1 MAVGNI
7 CCIDIGSTKICAL
20 VASVREKNITKVI
33 GVGVVPSVGV
43 EKGVIADLS
52 QATQAIKESVT
63 KAEYTAPKVERA
75 WIGFSGR
82 HIRSLNN
89 RVPVTIDHPKHL
101 VTSAALRRG
110 VIAVQKLN
118 FPQDRRMLPPIL
130 RQYFLDGISIKNPVG
145 MHGFRLDVEA
155 HIITAG
161 EAYLRNLET
170 CVRQAGVSVG
180 GMIVNHIAASEAVL
194 TPEDKEAGV
203 VLADIGGGTTDIAVF
218 REGSL
223 WHTSV
228 LPIGGSQ
235 VSKDIAAGLG
245 LPFNVAERLKI
256 EDGGLSSQGEVRV
269 EKEGYKVSREELCYI
284 IRARMEEILRMI
296 LLELPAGYTPSSMVL
311 TGGMAKLAGIEE
323 FAQEALGIKVRV
335 GKPEGALGAEAGL
348 NDPAY
353 AASMGL
359 LLWGAGLKDERIISV
374 GGGGGFSSIMRSL
387 GLPLRI
393 ML

>member
-1 MAVGNI
+1 
-7 CCIDIGSTKICAL
+7 
-20 VASVREKNITKVI
+20 
-33 GVGVVPSVGV
+33 
-43 EKGVIADLS
+43 
-52 QATQAIKESVT
+52 
-63 KAEYTAPKVERA
+63 
-75 WIGFSGR
+75 
-82 HIRSLNN
+82 
-89 RVPVTIDHPKHL
+89 
-101 VTSAALRRG
+101 
-110 VIAVQKLN
+110 
-118 FPQDRRMLPPIL
+118 
-130 RQYFLDGISIKNPVG
+130 
-145 MHGFRLDVEA
+145 
-155 HIITAG
+155 
-161 EAYLRNLET
+161 
-170 CVRQAGVSVG
+170 
-180 GMIVNHIAASEAVL
+180 MIVNHIAASEAVL

-228 LPIGGSQ
+228 LPIGGIQ

>member
-7 CCIDIGSTKICAL
+7 CCIDIGSTKICTL
-20 VASVREKNITKVI
+20 VASVREKNITKI
-33 GVGVVPSVGV
+33 LGAGVVPSAGV
-43 EKGVIADLS
+43 EKGVITDLS
-52 QATQAIKESVT
+52 PATQAIKESVA
-63 KAEYTAPKVERA
+63 KAEYTSPKVERA
-75 WIGFSGR
+75 WVGFSGK

-89 RVPVTIDHPKHL
+89 RVPVTIEHSKHL
-101 VTSAALRRG
+101 VTPGAIKRG
-110 VIAVQKLN
+110 VTAVQKLN

-155 HIITAG
+155 HIITAA

-170 CVRQAGVSVG
+170 CLRHAGVA
-180 GMIVNHIAASEAVL
+180 IAGLVANPVASSEAVL
-194 TPEDKEAGV
+194 TPEEKDEGV
-203 VLADIGGGTTDIAVF
+203 VLADIGGGITDIAVF
-218 REGSL
+218 REGTL
-223 WHTSV
+223 WHISV

-235 VSKDIAAGLG
+235 VSKDIAAGLS

-256 EDGGLSSQGEVRV
+256 ENGALFSQGDVRV

-284 IRARMEEILRMI
+284 IRARVEEILRMI
-296 LLELPAGYTPSSMVL
+296 LLELPAGYKPSSMVL
-311 TGGMAKLAGIEE
+311 TGGMAKLAGIKE
-323 FAQEALGIKVRV
+323 FAQESLGIKVRV
-335 GKPEGALGAEAGL
+335 GKPEGALETEAGL
-348 NDPAY
+348 DDPAY
-353 AASMGL
+353 ATSIGL

-374 GGGGGFSSIMRSL
+374 GGGGGFSSILRSL